1 MRYRQIKPLREVKVG
16 KASAQ
21 KRYLSELGAFLAMPQ
36 VLKQELTKETDFTK
50 LESYINQSKIGN
62 IGGFKKELSKATP
75 FYTEDPENLIYYINQ
90 YKPQVQKIVTAGYTL
105 PNTYDLVIGNQ
116 TEGASDIFFN
126 DSDEVGISVK
136 AEGGI
141 TLSSPG
147 MGDFN
152 FSQEKGDKVA
162 GEAKPEYDTWVQS
175 CMKAVIAEAMK
186 QPLLEPDTDQSNTP
200 VQSGPLEKGTLKKAS
215 DGQDY
220 EWAGAQWISK
230 STGRIA
236 TTNIA
241 TELTPKATTPMAQKD
256 GARSPYTPKRPH
268 SFIQYMGSGKF
279 NIQGKAQSKS
289 KLLTMTEEQIL
300 AEAGTNPAHHRCF
313 GDWYIDFGAKQDDPY
328 MMPFKRSVTVK
339 LETILEN
346 FLSVQE
352 NVRKILQ
359 MGNQP
364 YFYMTP
370 KAVAYVPSVQVIPD
384 ILSTTKPIT
393 DSKGGSG
400 ILFHANFTTKT
411 KDEKITKDDYATADI
426 YFRWRNGLFASPS
439 TVAVQN
445 LKNYQALGWKKL

>member
-1 MRYRQIKPLREVKVG
+1 MRYRQFKPLREVKLG

-21 KRYLSELGAFLAMPQ
+21 KRYLSELGCFLAMPQ
-36 VLKQELTKETDFTK
+36 VLNQELTKETDFTK
-50 LESYINQSKIGN
+50 LENYINQSKIGN
-62 IGGFKKELSKATP
+62 MGGFKKELSKATP

-90 YKPQVQKIVTAGYTL
+90 YKPQVQKIVAAGYTL

-126 DSDEVGISVK
+126 GSDEVGISVK

-147 MGDFN
+147 MADFN
-152 FSQEKGDKVA
+152 FSQEKGDRVA
-162 GEAKPEYDTWVQS
+162 GEAKPEYDQWVQS

-186 QPLLEPDTDQSNTP
+186 QPLLKPDTP
-200 VQSGPLEKGTLKKAS
+200 P
-215 DGQDY
+215 
-220 EWAGAQWISK
+220 AQM
-230 STGRIA
+230 GD
-236 TTNIA
+236 NNPP
-241 TELTPKATTPMAQKD
+241 EQTPMAQKD
-256 GARSPYTPKRPH
+256 GARQPYTPKRPH
-268 SFIQYMGSGKF
+268 SFIQYMGDGKF

-339 LETILEN
+339 LEKILED

-359 MGNQP
+359 MGDKP

-370 KAVAYVPSVQVIPD
+370 KEVAYVPSVQIIPD

-411 KDEKITKDDYATADI
+411 KDDKITKDDYATADI